1 MGDMQGGLGLSR
13 MIERLMISVHKKEK
27 KGDQSRSST
36 TIVVLPSVSE
46 QLPRPFKPDAS
57 VGPLSPH
64 ARFNPNI

>member
-46 QLPRPFKPDAS
+46 
-57 VGPLSPH
+57 
-64 ARFNPNI
+64 